1 MIIKKND
8 YINEDTIIGVLT
20 EQESDELRTISSIP
34 VLESNGSYIISYDHI
49 RDISETYDIE
59 DIDVINTI
67 NESNGIEESIVSID
81 ESDIIL
87 DSDIVNR
94 VPNYV
99 ISPLSYNSDENLLIE
114 GFFNAFEESGDYDFL
129 DILEENFEDIIINES
144 GRRKRGRGPQT
155 PGFMQSVGK
164 GETRVNPV
172 NNYAYLRPNKDKVTK
187 KNQAQLEN
195 EKEANYAAHNR
206 FDAASA
212 DEYNDDYWDYEG
224 TTKPQSSTKSSS
236 EPKEPPRVEKVNDN
250 TVSVEQPS
258 SKKETSSSKNT
269 STDIKPENQNTQ
281 STQQSAPS
289 GNNEQ
294 DKPNRVHKAENPT
307 STKSTNT
314 SSDKSD
320 KKEKEGE
327 KSFYSK
333 NKKTIGGVGAGL
345 ALGGLALANR
355 KRIANGISALRNK
368 LNKYKMQRKYDK
380 SGAVGKAIIRIQ
392 QMIERLTARLH
403 ASK

>member
-1 MIIKKND
+1 MIIKND
-8 YINEDTIIGVLT
+8 YNTLDDTIVGYLT
-20 EQESDELRTISSIP
+20 EQESNELRAISSIP

-49 RDISETYDIE
+49 RDISEAYDIE

-67 NESNGIEESIVSID
+67 NESNGIEGSIISID

-87 DSDIVNR
+87 DPSIVNR
-94 VPNYV
+94 VSNYI
-99 ISPLSYNSDENLLIE
+99 ISPLPYNSDENLLIE
-114 GFFNAFEESGDYDFL
+114 GFFNAFEESGDYDYL

-144 GRRKRGRGPQT
+144 RKGPKRRH
-155 PGFMQSVGK
+155 
-164 GETRVNPV
+164 
-172 NNYAYLRPNKDKVTK
+172 NKK
-187 KNQAQLEN
+187 KNDAKRRAARLSRTISVNSPKSTEDDDPVTTAMMSFASQDRARQGTG
-195 EKEANYAAHNR
+195 KATPANITP
-206 FDAASA
+206 
-212 DEYNDDYWDYEG
+212 
-224 TTKPQSSTKSSS
+224 TT
-236 EPKEPPRVEKVNDN
+236 PKDPPKVEKVDNN

-258 SKKETSSSKNT
+258 
-269 STDIKPENQNTQ
+269 TQ
-281 STQQSAPS
+281 SNTNTESP
-289 GNNEQ
+289 
-294 DKPNRVHKAENPT
+294 
-307 STKSTNT
+307 STNT
-314 SSDKSD
+314 SNEKDTPNRVPTKTEETPKSNPSTD
-320 KKEKEGE
+320 KKEEGV

>member
-1 MIIKKND
+1 MIIKKNEYNNTLDDTVID
-8 YINEDTIIGVLT
+8 YLT
-20 EQESDELRTISSIP
+20 EQESNELRTISSIP

-49 RDISETYDIE
+49 RDISEAYDVE

-67 NESNGIEESIVSID
+67 NESNGIEDSIVSID

-87 DSDIVNR
+87 DADIVNR

-129 DILEENFEDIIINES
+129 DILEENFEDIIINEDKKRKFRKFKGKVKEIYTFSDTDLS
-144 GRRKRGRGPQT
+144 GSTKDNQT
-155 PGFMQSVGK
+155 Q
-164 GETRVNPV
+164 
-172 NNYAYLRPNKDKVTK
+172 
-187 KNQAQLEN
+187 
-195 EKEANYAAHNR
+195 EK
-206 FDAASA
+206 
-212 DEYNDDYWDYEG
+212 G
-224 TTKPQSSTKSSS
+224 TTV
-236 EPKEPPRVEKVNDN
+236 PKVEKVDNN
-250 TVSVEQPS
+250 TVSVEQPKEPNQQPQS
-258 SKKETSSSKNT
+258 NTQPSQPTNKPETSR
-269 STDIKPENQNTQ
+269 E
-281 STQQSAPS
+281 
-289 GNNEQ
+289 E
-294 DKPNRVHKAENPT
+294 
-307 STKSTNT
+307 
-314 SSDKSD
+314 
-320 KKEKEGE
+320 E

-333 NKKTIGGVGAGL
+333 HKKTIGGVGTGL

-392 QMIERLTARLH
+392 QMIERLTDRLH

>member
-1 MIIKKND
+1 MIIK
-8 YINEDTIIGVLT
+8 NEYNNTLDDTIVDYLT

-49 RDISETYDIE
+49 RDISEAYDIE
-59 DIDVINTI
+59 DIDAINTI
-67 NESNGIEESIVSID
+67 NESNGIEDSIISID

-129 DILEENFEDIIINES
+129 DILEENFEDIIINEGKKRKLRKFKGKVKEIYTFSDADLS
-144 GRRKRGRGPQT
+144 GSTKDNQT
-155 PGFMQSVGK
+155 Q
-164 GETRVNPV
+164 
-172 NNYAYLRPNKDKVTK
+172 
-187 KNQAQLEN
+187 
-195 EKEANYAAHNR
+195 EK
-206 FDAASA
+206 
-212 DEYNDDYWDYEG
+212 G
-224 TTKPQSSTKSSS
+224 TTVP
-236 EPKEPPRVEKVNDN
+236 EVEKVDNN

-258 SKKETSSSKNT
+258 
-269 STDIKPENQNTQ
+269 TQ
-281 STQQSAPS
+281 SNT
-289 GNNEQ
+289 NT
-294 DKPNRVHKAENPT
+294 ENP
-307 STKSTNT
+307 STNT
-314 SSDKSD
+314 SNEKDVPNRVSTNKTEETPKSNPSTDD
-320 KKEKEGE
+320 KKEEGV

-380 SGAVGKAIIRIQ
+380 SGAVGKTIIRIQ

>member
-1 MIIKKND
+1 MIIKND
-8 YINEDTIIGVLT
+8 YNTLDDTIVGYLT
-20 EQESDELRTISSIP
+20 EQESNELRAISSIP

-49 RDISETYDIE
+49 RDISEAYDIE

-67 NESNGIEESIVSID
+67 NESNGIEGSIISID

-87 DSDIVNR
+87 DPSIVNR
-94 VPNYV
+94 VSNYI
-99 ISPLSYNSDENLLIE
+99 ISPLPYNSDENLLIE
-114 GFFNAFEESGDYDFL
+114 GFFNAFEESGDYDYL

-144 GRRKRGRGPQT
+144 RKGPKRRH
-155 PGFMQSVGK
+155 
-164 GETRVNPV
+164 
-172 NNYAYLRPNKDKVTK
+172 NKK
-187 KNQAQLEN
+187 KNDAKRRAARLSRTISVNSPKSTEDDDPVTTAMMSFASQDRARQGTG
-195 EKEANYAAHNR
+195 KATPANITP
-206 FDAASA
+206 
-212 DEYNDDYWDYEG
+212 
-224 TTKPQSSTKSSS
+224 TT
-236 EPKEPPRVEKVNDN
+236 PKDPPKVEKVDNN

-258 SKKETSSSKNT
+258 
-269 STDIKPENQNTQ
+269 TQ
-281 STQQSAPS
+281 SNTNTESP
-289 GNNEQ
+289 
-294 DKPNRVHKAENPT
+294 
-307 STKSTNT
+307 STNT
-314 SSDKSD
+314 SNEKDTPNRVPTKTEETPKSNPSTD
-320 KKEKEGE
+320 KKEEGG

>member
-34 VLESNGSYIISYDHI
+34 VLEYNSSYIISYDHI
-49 RDISETYDIE
+49 RDISEAYDVE

-67 NESNGIEESIVSID
+67 KESNGIEDSIISID

-87 DSDIVNR
+87 DADIVNR

-129 DILEENFEDIIINES
+129 DILEENFEDIIINEAEKRKLRKFKGKVKEIYTFSDADLS
-144 GRRKRGRGPQT
+144 GSTKDNQT
-155 PGFMQSVGK
+155 Q
-164 GETRVNPV
+164 
-172 NNYAYLRPNKDKVTK
+172 
-187 KNQAQLEN
+187 
-195 EKEANYAAHNR
+195 EK
-206 FDAASA
+206 
-212 DEYNDDYWDYEG
+212 G
-224 TTKPQSSTKSSS
+224 TTV
-236 EPKEPPRVEKVNDN
+236 PKVEKVDNN
-250 TVSVEQPS
+250 TVSVEQPPKKDTSTQNDTPNTANS
-258 SKKETSSSKNT
+258 SNNT
-269 STDIKPENQNTQ
+269 S
-281 STQQSAPS
+281 
-289 GNNEQ
+289 NEK
-294 DKPNRVHKAENPT
+294 DTPNRVPTKTEEAPKSNPST
-307 STKSTNT
+307 ST
-314 SSDKSD
+314 SSE
-320 KKEKEGE
+320 KKEEGE

-345 ALGGLALANR
+345 ALGGLAFANR

>member
-1 MIIKKND
+1 MDSTIVD
-8 YINEDTIIGVLT
+8 YLT
-20 EQESDELRTISSIP
+20 EQESNELRTISSIP

-49 RDISETYDIE
+49 RDISEAYDIE

-67 NESNGIEESIVSID
+67 NESNGIEDSIIAID

-87 DSDIVNR
+87 DADIVNR

-114 GFFNAFEESGDYDFL
+114 GFFNAFEESGDYDYL
-129 DILEENFEDIIINES
+129 DILEENFEDIIINE
-144 GRRKRGRGPQT
+144 GRKGPKRRH
-155 PGFMQSVGK
+155 
-164 GETRVNPV
+164 
-172 NNYAYLRPNKDKVTK
+172 NKK
-187 KNQAQLEN
+187 KNDA
-195 EKEANYAAHNR
+195 KRRAARLSRTISVN
-206 FDAASA
+206 SPKST
-212 DEYNDDYWDYEG
+212 ENDDPATQAMMSFASQDRERQG
-224 TTKPQSSTKSSS
+224 TGKATPANITPTTSKTP
-236 EPKEPPRVEKVNDN
+236 PKVEKVDNN

-258 SKKETSSSKNT
+258 TQSNTNTENPSINT
-269 STDIKPENQNTQ
+269 SN
-281 STQQSAPS
+281 
-289 GNNEQ
+289 
-294 DKPNRVHKAENPT
+294 
-307 STKSTNT
+307 
-314 SSDKSD
+314 D
-320 KKEKEGE
+320 KKEEGV

-403 ASK
+403 TSK

>member
-49 RDISETYDIE
+49 RDISEAYDIE

-67 NESNGIEESIVSID
+67 NESNGIEDSIISID

-87 DSDIVNR
+87 DADIVNR

-114 GFFNAFEESGDYDFL
+114 GFFNAFEESGDYDYL

-144 GRRKRGRGPQT
+144 K
-155 PGFMQSVGK
+155 
-164 GETRVNPV
+164 
-172 NNYAYLRPNKDKVTK
+172 NKKPSKNKNKK
-187 KNQAQLEN
+187 KNAIKKRTARLARSIVVNSPKSTE
-195 EKEANYAAHNR
+195 
-206 FDAASA
+206 
-212 DEYNDDYWDYEG
+212 NDDPATQAMMSFASQDRQRQG
-224 TTKPQSSTKSSS
+224 TGAATPANITPA
-236 EPKEPPRVEKVNDN
+236 PKAPPKVEKVDNN
-250 TVSVEQPS
+250 TVSVEQSP
-258 SKKETSSSKNT
+258 KKDT
-269 STDIKPENQNTQ
+269 STQNDT
-281 STQQSAPS
+281 
-289 GNNEQ
+289 
-294 DKPNRVHKAENPT
+294 PNTAN
-307 STKSTNT
+307 SSTNT
-314 SSDKSD
+314 SNEKDTPNRVPTKTEEAPKSNPSTSTSPD
-320 KKEKEGE
+320 KKEEGD

-333 NKKTIGGVGAGL
+333 NKKIIGGVGAGL
-345 ALGGLALANR
+345 AIGGLALANR

>member
-1 MIIKKND
+1 MIIKKNEYNTMDSTIVD
-8 YINEDTIIGVLT
+8 YLT
-20 EQESDELRTISSIP
+20 EQESNELRTISSIP

-49 RDISETYDIE
+49 RDISEAYDIE

-67 NESNGIEESIVSID
+67 NESNGIEGSIISID

-87 DSDIVNR
+87 DADIVNR

-114 GFFNAFEESGDYDFL
+114 GFFNAFEESGDYDYL

-144 GRRKRGRGPQT
+144 RKGPKRRH
-155 PGFMQSVGK
+155 
-164 GETRVNPV
+164 
-172 NNYAYLRPNKDKVTK
+172 NKK
-187 KNQAQLEN
+187 KNAAKRQAARLSRTISVNSPKSTEDDDPVTTAMMSFASQDRARQGTG
-195 EKEANYAAHNR
+195 KATPANITP
-206 FDAASA
+206 
-212 DEYNDDYWDYEG
+212 
-224 TTKPQSSTKSSS
+224 TT
-236 EPKEPPRVEKVNDN
+236 PKAPPKVEKVDNN
-250 TVSVEQPS
+250 TVSVEQPPQ
-258 SKKETSSSKNT
+258 KETS
-269 STDIKPENQNTQ
+269 TQ
-281 STQQSAPS
+281 SNT
-289 GNNEQ
+289 
-294 DKPNRVHKAENPT
+294 ENP
-307 STKSTNT
+307 STNT
-314 SSDKSD
+314 SNEKDTPNRVSTNKTEEPPKSNPSTN
-320 KKEKEGE
+320 KKEEGV

-368 LNKYKMQRKYDK
+368 LNKYKMQRKYYK

>member
-34 VLESNGSYIISYDHI
+34 VLEYNSSYIISYDHI
-49 RDISETYDIE
+49 RDISEAYDVE

-67 NESNGIEESIVSID
+67 KESNGIEDSIISID

-87 DSDIVNR
+87 DADIVNR

-129 DILEENFEDIIINES
+129 DILEENFEDIIINEARK
-144 GRRKRGRGPQT
+144 GPKRRHNKKKNAAKRKAARSSRSIVVNSPQST
-155 PGFMQSVGK
+155 EDDDPT
-164 GETRVNPV
+164 TR
-172 NNYAYLRPNKDKVTK
+172 AMMSFASQDRERQGTGKVTPATI
-187 KNQAQLEN
+187 NP
-195 EKEANYAAHNR
+195 
-206 FDAASA
+206 S
-212 DEYNDDYWDYEG
+212 
-224 TTKPQSSTKSSS
+224 
-236 EPKEPPRVEKVNDN
+236 PKEPPRVEKVDNN

-258 SKKETSSSKNT
+258 S
-269 STDIKPENQNTQ
+269 
-281 STQQSAPS
+281 
-289 GNNEQ
+289 NN
-294 DKPNRVHKAENPT
+294 AE

-314 SSDKSD
+314 STPNTSSE
-320 KKEKEGE
+320 KKEEGE

-333 NKKTIGGVGAGL
+333 NKKTIGGIGAGL
-345 ALGGLALANR
+345 AIGGLALANR

>member
-1 MIIKKND
+1 MIIKKNEYNTMDSTIVD
-8 YINEDTIIGVLT
+8 YLT
-20 EQESDELRTISSIP
+20 EQESNELRTISSIP

-49 RDISETYDIE
+49 RDISEAYDVE

-67 NESNGIEESIVSID
+67 NESNGIEDSIISID

-87 DSDIVNR
+87 DADIVNR

-129 DILEENFEDIIINES
+129 DILEENFEDIIINEDKKRKLRKFKGKVKEIYTFSDADLS
-144 GRRKRGRGPQT
+144 GSTKDNQT
-155 PGFMQSVGK
+155 Q
-164 GETRVNPV
+164 
-172 NNYAYLRPNKDKVTK
+172 
-187 KNQAQLEN
+187 
-195 EKEANYAAHNR
+195 EK
-206 FDAASA
+206 
-212 DEYNDDYWDYEG
+212 G
-224 TTKPQSSTKSSS
+224 TTA
-236 EPKEPPRVEKVNDN
+236 PKVEKVDNN
-250 TVSVEQPS
+250 TVSVEQP
-258 SKKETSSSKNT
+258 KPKEPNQQPQSNTQPSHSTNNTNT
-269 STDIKPENQNTQ
+269 STPKPKPAPANTTTNKPET
-281 STQQSAPS
+281 S
-289 GNNEQ
+289 GE
-294 DKPNRVHKAENPT
+294 E
-307 STKSTNT
+307 
-314 SSDKSD
+314 
-320 KKEKEGE
+320 E

-345 ALGGLALANR
+345 AVGGLALANR

-380 SGAVGKAIIRIQ
+380 SGALGKAIIRIQ